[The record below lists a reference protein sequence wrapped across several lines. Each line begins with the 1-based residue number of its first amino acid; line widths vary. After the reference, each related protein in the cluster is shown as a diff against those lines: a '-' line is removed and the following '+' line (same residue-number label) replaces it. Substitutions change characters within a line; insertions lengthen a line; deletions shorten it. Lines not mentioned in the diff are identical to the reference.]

1 MTKQQIQAIIAFI
14 APFIVVWMAFI
25 CTGFAFTPKDVF
37 TNDLFWTFS
46 VVYWVIFYPILLFAI
61 FDN

>member
-1 MTKQQIQAIIAFI
+1 MTKQHVQAIIAFI
-14 APFIVVWMAFI
+14 APFLVIWTAFVF
-25 CTGFAFTPKDVF
+25 TGFAFTPKDVF